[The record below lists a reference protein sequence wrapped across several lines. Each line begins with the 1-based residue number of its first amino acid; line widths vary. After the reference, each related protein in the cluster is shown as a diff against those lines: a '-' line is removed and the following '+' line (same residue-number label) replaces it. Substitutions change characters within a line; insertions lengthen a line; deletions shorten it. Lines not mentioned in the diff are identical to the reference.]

1 MLMLHHFEL
10 RHAEHDGASA
20 MHVAGELDIAAAPA
34 FRRMVGDLMGAG
46 VRVVT
51 VDLSEAEL
59 VDSTGLG
66 ALLWAEHRLRA
77 AGGDLA
83 VVGAGGA
90 VARTFAVAGLDRLL
104 AH

>member
-1 MLMLHHFEL
+1 M
-10 RHAEHDGASA
+10 R
-20 MHVAGELDIAAAPA
+20 VCGELDIAAADR

-46 VRVVT
+46 IRVVT
-51 VDLSEAEL
+51 VDLGETEF

-77 AGGDLA
+77 AGGDL
-83 VVGAGGA
+83 VVLHAQGP
-90 VARTFAVAGLDRLL
+90 VARTFALAGLDSLL

>member
-1 MLMLHHFEL
+1 MTHHFHLQHE
-10 RHAEHDGASA
+10 EHGGASA
-20 MHVAGELDIAAAPA
+20 MRVDGELDIAAADQ

-51 VDLSEAEL
+51 VDLAGAEF

-66 ALLWAEHRLRA
+66 ALLWAEHRLQA
-77 AGGDLA
+77 AGGDL
-83 VVGAGGA
+83 VVLHARGP
-90 VARTFAVAGLDRLL
+90 VARTFALAGLGSLL